1 MDILNFISWIKAG
14 NYRETL
20 PTDVTNLLP
29 IGAKDPNRDDAWLPL
44 AVNAAPLQSL
54 YNTGTVTQLTSIST
68 AVTLNAL
75 SGVITTVNAGTAPG
89 TPDVFTLNNT
99 NIQANSILLLSVD
112 YPSIGSGTPVVSS
125 EINALGNSAKIIVR
139 NPDASGPLD
148 QPLNIHFLIINPQ

>member
-54 YNTGTVTQLTSIST
+54 YDNGTVTQLTSITT
-68 AVTLNAL
+68 AVTLNAFN
-75 SGVITTVNAGTAPG
+75 GVITTVSSTLAANAKTFFTVNNSNVTATSRIIVSAEYDEAATG
-89 TPDVFTLNNT
+89 IVVLGVSDIATGSFKVVLSNGGNAALNN
-99 NIQANSILLLSVD
+99 
-112 YPSIGSGTPVVSS
+112 VVKVHFMV
-125 EINALGNSAKIIVR
+125 IN
-139 NPDASGPLD
+139 
-148 QPLNIHFLIINPQ
+148 